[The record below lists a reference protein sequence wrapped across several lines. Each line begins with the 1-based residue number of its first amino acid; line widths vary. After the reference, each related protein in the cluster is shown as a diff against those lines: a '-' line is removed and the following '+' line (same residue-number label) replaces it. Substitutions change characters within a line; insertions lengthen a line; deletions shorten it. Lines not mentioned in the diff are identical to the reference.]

1 MPSAYSHHSTCKQIV
16 RLHSAGALPLFG
28 RTAGSLRQEPEP
40 IIVAHHCASFKHTAD
55 FARSPAIGVGIRSC
69 TNRERYGVASHTF
82 MKRYAC
88 ALGFVLPVS
97 PRLSSHLVVRTPAAH
112 LVGWMYAA
120 AASLCSNCG
129 TLLAA
134 VAPPTARLILRE
146 GALLSPR
153 VWLCESNG

>member
-16 RLHSAGALPLFG
+16 RLHSAGALPLLG
-28 RTAGSLRQEPEP
+28 HTAGSLRQEPEP
-40 IIVAHHCASFKHTAD
+40 IIVAHHCASFEHTAD

-120 AASLCSNCG
+120 AAS
-129 TLLAA
+129 TALLELRHTACCRRSA
-134 VAPPTARLILRE
+134 DSASHLAGRRASFSARL
-146 GALLSPR
+146 A
-153 VWLCESNG
+153 V